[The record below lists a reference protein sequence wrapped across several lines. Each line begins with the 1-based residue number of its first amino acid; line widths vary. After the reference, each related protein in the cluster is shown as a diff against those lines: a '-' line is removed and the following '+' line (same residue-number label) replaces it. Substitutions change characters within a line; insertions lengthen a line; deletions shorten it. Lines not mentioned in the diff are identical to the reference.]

1 MKNECLRDRVFDLLA
16 ENNMNVS
23 DAKVKLNISHN
34 AFYQWKNDNI
44 SFVNLEKLANFFKC
58 SFEYLLGRTDEF
70 LYYEPVVPLPDFYER
85 LRTLFKA
92 ANLSFYR
99 LSQTTC
105 VNYSGIYRWKKGEKP
120 SVKSL
125 FALSDFL
132 GVTIDYLVGRER

>member
-16 ENNMNVS
+16 ENDMSVN

-44 SFVNLEKLANFFKC
+44 SFENLEKLANFFKC

-70 LYYEPVVPLPDFYER
+70 LFYEPVVPLPDFYER
-85 LRTLFKA
+85 LRYLFKVS
-92 ANLSFYR
+92 NLSIYR
-99 LSQTTC
+99 LSQTTS

-125 FALSDFL
+125 IVIADFL